1 MIERRTVVI
10 FASAAALTLA
20 MSQGWSADT
29 ATGGP
34 AAETPSGQAAPVESA
49 STQDAP
55 APAPAATEAH
65 TPPPA
70 QPEVSAAPEPP
81 APPPSMTA
89 ARERMEKR
97 HAEMMKERGLRYD
110 ELRARAAEVGLE
122 LPETPPWE
130 QAGMQPPEMPMPADM
145 PAPPKMPEH
154 MGMPTPPD
162 MMAPAGSEGR
172 AAMRGG
178 KTQEEWDAMR
188 EQRYQAMRER
198 AEQRGLDMPEM
209 PPWMLMSQEEREA
222 HWEKMR
228 NMTPEQR
235 QAERER
241 HWQEMRERA
250 QAQGIDFPEQP
261 PWKQAEQR
269 RQEMQS
275 RWEEY
280 RRIVEEMSEQQREA
294 AEAIFGQ
301 ANRQPP
307 PPPQMPPRMPM
318 QQPAY
323 GGDYGAPMR
332 PMMPGYGG
340 QGVGPSGY
348 EWGSPG
354 RWYGGDEGMY
364 PAPPMPEAGYGQ
376 PW

>member
-1 MIERRTVVI
+1 MIERRSVVV

-20 MSQGWSADT
+20 MSQGWSAET
-29 ATGGP
+29 TTSGP
-34 AAETPSGQAAPVESA
+34 AAGTPSVQAAPVEST
-49 STQDAP
+49 STQTAP

-65 TPPPA
+65 APPPA
-70 QPEVSAAPEPP
+70 QPEVSASPEPP

-97 HAEMMKERGLRYD
+97 QAEMMKERGLRYD

-198 AEQRGLDMPEM
+198 AEQRGMDMPEM

-235 QAERER
+235 QAEREQ

-250 QAQGIDFPEQP
+250 KAQGIDFPEQP

-269 RQEMQS
+269 REEMQA
-275 RWEEY
+275 RWEQY
-280 RRIVEEMSEQQREA
+280 RSVVEEMSEQQREA

-301 ANRQPP
+301 ANREPP
-307 PPPQMPPRMPM
+307 LPPQMPPRMPM
-318 QQPAY
+318 QQTPY

-354 RWYGGDEGMY
+354 RWYGSDEGMY
-364 PAPPMPEAGYGQ
+364 PTPPVPEAGYGQ

>member
-1 MIERRTVVI
+1 
-10 FASAAALTLA
+10 
-20 MSQGWSADT
+20 
-29 ATGGP
+29 
-34 AAETPSGQAAPVESA
+34 
-49 STQDAP
+49 
-55 APAPAATEAH
+55 
-65 TPPPA
+65 
-70 QPEVSAAPEPP
+70 
-81 APPPSMTA
+81 
-89 ARERMEKR
+89 MEKR

-130 QAGMQPPEMPMPADM
+130 QAGMQPPEMPAPPEMPMPADM
-145 PAPPKMPEH
+145 PHPPEMFAP
-154 MGMPTPPD
+154 MGMPNRPD
-162 MMAPAGSEGR
+162 MMTPEGSEGR
-172 AAMRGG
+172 AATRGG
-178 KTQEEWDAMR
+178 KTPEERDAMR

-198 AEQRGLDMPEM
+198 AEQRGMDMPEM
-209 PPWMLMSQEEREA
+209 PPWKLMSEEEREA

-235 QAERER
+235 QAEREQ
-241 HWQEMRERA
+241 HWQEMRARA
-250 QAQGIDFPEQP
+250 KSQGIEFPEHP

-269 RQEMQS
+269 RQEMQA
-275 RWEEY
+275 RWEQY
-280 RRIVEEMSEQQREA
+280 RSIVGEMSEQQREA

-301 ANRQPP
+301 ASRQPP
-307 PPPQMPPRMPM
+307 PAPIPPQMPPRMPM
-318 QQPAY
+318 QQTPY

-348 EWGSPG
+348 DWGSPG